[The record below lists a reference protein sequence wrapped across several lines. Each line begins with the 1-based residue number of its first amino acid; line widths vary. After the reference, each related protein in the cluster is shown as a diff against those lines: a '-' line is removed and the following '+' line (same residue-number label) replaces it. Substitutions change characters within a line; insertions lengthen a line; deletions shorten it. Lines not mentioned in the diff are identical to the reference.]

1 VKDLIPGEKGREER
15 EAREMEDGK
24 DSSSYQTDASFIRVE
39 SQGAG
44 KQSRVST
51 GKTINSRLHS
61 KPYHCY
67 TANPLVDQAEV
78 RGERSGI

>member
-1 VKDLIPGEKGREER
+1 
-15 EAREMEDGK
+15 MEDGK

-39 SQGAG
+39 SQGAASNAG